1 VLSIKIK
8 VNLKSGTTLTTD
20 NFDIPAGLP
29 ILDYFKIGLE
39 KNGDV
44 TLFDEKTNTTV
55 NSKWSEVHSIEFVLN
70 E

>member
-1 VLSIKIK
+1 M
-8 VNLKSGTTLTTD
+8 TTD